1 MAFESFGGA
10 RRSQRQTEPSRCW
23 HIAQNGGQRSRSDAV
38 EKKVPTKDARHARWG
53 MPVLL
58 VLVCGLIL
66 AGIAW
71 LGVEIYGQKLADEPA
86 AMHINND

>member
-1 MAFESFGGA
+1 
-10 RRSQRQTEPSRCW
+10 
-23 HIAQNGGQRSRSDAV
+23 
-38 EKKVPTKDARHARWG
+38 